1 MACIGIAISGISG
14 ISGISRQSG
23 SAFSQRPSQLLCLFL
38 VVAVGPVHAASSP
51 VNHSDPIAPVILTVT
66 GILFFALL
74 GRFVARKLNQPSVL
88 GELIIGMIL
97 GNLMYYS
104 GSDLIVVLREG
115 TAIFNMLDLSL
126 QGHTWADA
134 AGMALPPDVAERV
147 TGIMQSPDAALLM
160 QVSHTVDVFSR
171 YGVIFLLFLVGL
183 ETGIDEMRQ
192 VRGDSLRVALIGMLC
207 PVVLGFVAMRLLV
220 PEIDSDTDIFVAA
233 TLSATSIGITASVLK
248 ELNQLQRRETRIILG
263 AAVIDDI
270 LSLIM
275 LAVVSGIVVSGSFA
289 INDFLKITILSSA
302 FLIGSI
308 ALGPRLLK
316 LAIGLVH
323 HMNLAEAKL
332 FISFLFVMLLAWLA
346 TLVGLATIVGAF
358 TAGLILQDAYFTYWG
373 APKNHTYN
381 IKELVAPL
389 EAIMV
394 PIFFVLMGIQVKL
407 DTIANINALFIAVV
421 LLIAAILGKLLS
433 GFGARKPVNRAL
445 VGIGM
450 MPRGEVGLIFVSIG
464 KTLNVI
470 DDRLFSAI
478 VIMIIVTTLVTPPLL
493 KWKLKNSEQ
502 TRTD

>member
-1 MACIGIAISGISG
+1 MRYIDANTTCSTPQPASVLN
-14 ISGISRQSG
+14 SRPVQVM
-23 SAFSQRPSQLLCLFL
+23 LCLSGAIL
-38 VVAVGPVHAASSP
+38 QPVHAATGP
-51 VNHSDPIAPVILTVT
+51 VHHSDPIAPVILTVT

-88 GELIIGMIL
+88 GELIIGIII
-97 GNLMYYS
+97 GNALYFF

-115 TAIFNMLDLSL
+115 TAIFNMLELSL
-126 QGHTWADA
+126 QGLSWGDA
-134 AGMALPPDVAERV
+134 ASRVLPADVAERV
-147 TGIMQSPDAALLM
+147 TRIMQSPDAALLV
-160 QVSHTVDVFSR
+160 QISHTVDVFSR

-183 ETGIDEMRQ
+183 ESSIDEMRQ
-192 VRGDSLRVALIGMLC
+192 VRGDSLRVALTGMLC
-207 PVVLGFVAMRLLV
+207 PVALGFVAMRLLV
-220 PEIDSDTDIFVAA
+220 PEIDSNTDIFVAA

-248 ELNQLQRRETRIILG
+248 ELNQLQRHETRIILG

-289 INDFLKITILSSA
+289 LTDFLKITLLSTA
-302 FLIGSI
+302 FLVGSI
-308 ALGPRLLK
+308 VLGPRLLTV
-316 LAIGLVH
+316 AIGLVH

-373 APKNHTYN
+373 APKNHSYN

-407 DTIANINALFIAVV
+407 DSIANIDALFIAVV
-421 LLIAAILGKLLS
+421 LLIAAIIGKLLS
-433 GFGARKPVNRAL
+433 GLGARKPANRSL

-470 DDRLFSAI
+470 DDLLFSAI
-478 VIMIIVTTLVTPPLL
+478 VIMIIVTTLITPPLL
-493 KWKLKNSEQ
+493 KWKLKK
-502 TRTD
+502 TDEAQAD

>member
-1 MACIGIAISGISG
+1 MAEPISSDVLIGNPGSRFAGRTVKWDKFVAICLMLTAVTPA
-14 ISGISRQSG
+14 QG
-23 SAFSQRPSQLLCLFL
+23 SA
-38 VVAVGPVHAASSP
+38 SSLQ
-51 VNHSDPIAPVILTVT
+51 HGDPIAPVILTVT

-88 GELIIGMIL
+88 GELIIGIVL
-97 GNLMYYS
+97 GNLMYYF

-126 QGHTWADA
+126 QGNSWPA
-134 AGMALPPDVAERV
+134 AAAMTLPPAVAEQV
-147 TGIMQSPDAALLM
+147 TKIMSSPDSALLM

-183 ETGIDEMRQ
+183 ETSIDEMRQ

-207 PVVLGFVAMRLLV
+207 PVALGFVALRLLL
-220 PEIDSDTDIFVAA
+220 PDIDTDSDLFIAA
-233 TLSATSIGITASVLK
+233 TLVATSIGITASVLK

-289 INDFLKITILSSA
+289 VYDLFKITVLSA
-302 FLIGSI
+302 VFLAGSI
-308 ALGPRLLK
+308 VLGPRLLK

-323 HMNLAEAKL
+323 YMNLAEAKL

-346 TLVGLATIVGAF
+346 NLVGLATIVGAF

-373 APKNHTYN
+373 APRDHTYN

-407 DTIANINALFIAVV
+407 DTVANIDALFIALV
-421 LLIAAILGKLLS
+421 LLFAAIVGKLFS
-433 GFGARKPVNRAL
+433 GLGARKPNNRPL
-445 VGIGM
+445 IGIGM
-450 MPRGEVGLIFVSIG
+450 MPRGEVGLIFASIG

-470 DDRLFSAI
+470 NDQLFSAI
-478 VIMIIVTTLVTPPLL
+478 VIMIIVTTLSTPPLL
-493 KWKLKNSEQ
+493 KWKLKQSSNEPAA
-502 TRTD
+502 

>member
-1 MACIGIAISGISG
+1 MTSIGLANSGFTRQPVPACMRLLSPPLYLLF
-14 ISGISRQSG
+14 
-23 SAFSQRPSQLLCLFL
+23 AFVIDP
-38 VVAVGPVHAASSP
+38 AHAASSP
-51 VNHSDPIAPVILTVT
+51 VHHSDPIAPVILTVT

-74 GRFVARKLNQPSVL
+74 GGYVARKLNQPSVL
-88 GELIIGMIL
+88 GQLIIGMIL
-97 GNLMYYS
+97 GNLLYFF

-126 QGHTWADA
+126 QGQSWANA
-134 AGMALPPDVAERV
+134 ANTVLPPDVADRV
-147 TGIMQSPDAALLM
+147 TRIMQSPDAALLM

-183 ETGIDEMRQ
+183 ESSIDEMRQ

-207 PVVLGFVAMRLLV
+207 PVVLGFAAMRLLV

-248 ELNQLQRRETRIILG
+248 ELNQLQRHETRIILG

-275 LAVVSGIVVSGSFA
+275 LAVVSGIVVSGGFA
-289 INDFLKITILSSA
+289 VMDFLKITILSSA
-302 FLIGSI
+302 FLVGSI

-407 DTIANINALFIAVV
+407 ETIADVKALFIALV
-421 LLIAAILGKLLS
+421 LLIAAIIGKLLS
-433 GFGARKPVNRAL
+433 GTGARRPANRLL

-470 DDRLFSAI
+470 DDQLFSAI
-478 VIMIIVTTLVTPPLL
+478 VIMIIVTTLITPPLL
-493 KWKLKNSEQ
+493 KWKLKKPDQ
-502 TRTD
+502 TQTG

>member
-1 MACIGIAISGISG
+1 MHHG
-14 ISGISRQSG
+14 
-23 SAFSQRPSQLLCLFL
+23 
-38 VVAVGPVHAASSP
+38 
-51 VNHSDPIAPVILTVT
+51 DPIAPVILTIT

-74 GRFVARKLNQPSVL
+74 GRFGARKLNQPSVL
-88 GELIIGMIL
+88 GELIIGILL
-97 GNLMYYS
+97 GNLLYFL

-126 QGHTWADA
+126 QGHTWAEA
-134 AGMALPPDVAERV
+134 ADMSLPPDVAERV
-147 TGIMQSPDAALLM
+147 TKIMSSPDSALLM

-207 PVVLGFVAMRLLV
+207 PVVLGFVAMRILI
-220 PEIDSDTDIFVAA
+220 PEIDSNTDIFVAA

-248 ELNQLQRRETRIILG
+248 ELHQIQRREARVVLG

-275 LAVVSGIVVSGSFA
+275 LAVVSGIVVSGEFA
-289 INDFLKITILSSA
+289 IYDLLKITLLSAA

-308 ALGPRLLK
+308 VLGPRLLK

-332 FISFLFVMLLAWLA
+332 FISFLFVMLMAWLA

-373 APKNHTYN
+373 APRQHNYN

-394 PIFFVLMGIQVKL
+394 PIFFVLMGLQVKL
-407 DTIANINALFIAVV
+407 ETVANVEALFIAMV
-421 LLIAAILGKLLS
+421 LLVAAIIGKLLS
-433 GFGARKPVNRAL
+433 GIGARRPNNRL
-445 VGIGM
+445 LIGIGM

-478 VIMIIVTTLVTPPLL
+478 VIMIIVTTLATPPLL
-493 KWKLKNSEQ
+493 KWKLKKAGDEEEG
-502 TRTD
+502 

>member
-1 MACIGIAISGISG
+1 MPACMRLLSPPLYLLF
-14 ISGISRQSG
+14 
-23 SAFSQRPSQLLCLFL
+23 AFVIDP
-38 VVAVGPVHAASSP
+38 AHAASSP
-51 VNHSDPIAPVILTVT
+51 VHHSDPIAPVILTVT

-74 GRFVARKLNQPSVL
+74 GGYVARKLNQPSVL
-88 GELIIGMIL
+88 GQLIIGMIL
-97 GNLMYYS
+97 GNLLYFF

-126 QGHTWADA
+126 QGQSWANA
-134 AGMALPPDVAERV
+134 ANTVLPPDVADRV
-147 TGIMQSPDAALLM
+147 TRIMQSPDAALLM

-183 ETGIDEMRQ
+183 ESSIDEMRQ

-207 PVVLGFVAMRLLV
+207 PVVLGFAAMRLLV

-248 ELNQLQRRETRIILG
+248 ELNQLQRHETRIILG

-275 LAVVSGIVVSGSFA
+275 LAVVSGIVVSGGFA
-289 INDFLKITILSSA
+289 VMDFLKITILSSA
-302 FLIGSI
+302 FLVGSI

-407 DTIANINALFIAVV
+407 ETIADVKALFIALV
-421 LLIAAILGKLLS
+421 LLIAAIIGKLLS
-433 GFGARKPVNRAL
+433 GTGARRPANRLL

-470 DDRLFSAI
+470 DDQLFSAI
-478 VIMIIVTTLVTPPLL
+478 VIMIIVTTLITPPLL
-493 KWKLKNSEQ
+493 KWKLKKPDQ
-502 TRTD
+502 TQTG